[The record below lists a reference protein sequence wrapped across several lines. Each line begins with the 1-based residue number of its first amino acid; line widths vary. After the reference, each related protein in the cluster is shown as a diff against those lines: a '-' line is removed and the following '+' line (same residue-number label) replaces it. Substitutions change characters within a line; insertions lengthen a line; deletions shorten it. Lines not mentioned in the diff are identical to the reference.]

1 MCFSNFINI
10 LLLTYTRSGSD
21 TKCQG
26 FVKLFVLLL
35 CSQWNKVLR
44 IAKIFWILICR
55 IYRDIHRNILLDY

>member
-44 IAKIFWILICR
+44 IGKIFWILICR